1 MKDSKNN
8 IDNPGPGHYYD
19 AHKNLWNKRTYN
31 IEFTG
36 I

>member
-1 MKDSKNN
+1 MKDPNN
-8 IDNPGPGHYYD
+8 NKSNPGPGHYYD
-19 AHKNLWNKRTYN
+19 PHKNLWNKRTYN